1 MNCEFYFNLRLESL
15 HRKISDLTR
24 YASFGTLHALRFR
37 CNDDLGAET
46 AACKSACQPSNTLK
60 PIWLLVPGLVPK
72 YAFPVIRIFSSST
85 KYKNVDDSLLLHFSE
100 NVWINNLAGADV
112 AKIGTYIVNTVFS
125 LCSMTF
131 RKENERVSRSRP
143 RGHFLKSSCK
153 VRVCIIFN
161 P

>member
-100 NVWINNLAGADV
+100 NCLNQL
-112 AKIGTYIVNTVFS
+112 
-125 LCSMTF
+125 L
-131 RKENERVSRSRP
+131 SR
-143 RGHFLKSSCK
+143 HQCH
-153 VRVCIIFN
+153 
-161 P
+161 